1 MDLGERLTA
10 PSMPEMVSFPAYKSK
25 EVAEV
30 LKKLFEDCEEKVLT
44 DRGIEFLARK
54 SATSGMGD
62 MRNVLHIC
70 LSSLSSIE
78 ETSLTQNEDLVDVN
92 VLVKIFEGC
101 EEFKAESS
109 HHSIASLPLDQ
120 QILLLAVYQQS
131 VSVNE
136 ESGEP
141 PKKKLT
147 AAQKLAM
154 DPLNLVN
161 IYQKYSDLC
170 QALYVDCSSKADI
183 SCMINILAD
192 LGLINHEKSKKQTLV
207 RLKTSLETLKD
218 FYINT
223 RLFSKVL

>member
-1 MDLGERLTA
+1 
-10 PSMPEMVSFPAYKSK
+10 MVSFPAYKSN
-25 EVAEV
+25 EVAGV
-30 LKKLFEDCEEKVLT
+30 LKQLFEDCEDKVLT

-70 LSSLSSIE
+70 LSSLSSIDG
-78 ETSLTQNEDLVDVN
+78 TLLTQNEDLVDVKD
-92 VLVKIFEGC
+92 LVKIFEGSD
-101 EEFKAESS
+101 EFKADSS
-109 HHSIASLPLDQ
+109 HQSIASLPIDQ

-170 QALYVDCSSKADI
+170 QTLYMDCSSKGDI
-183 SCMINILAD
+183 SCMTNILAD
-192 LGLINHEKSKKQTLV
+192 LGLISHEKNKKQTLV
-207 RLKTSLETLKD
+207 RLKTSLEALKD
-218 FYINT
+218 FYSST